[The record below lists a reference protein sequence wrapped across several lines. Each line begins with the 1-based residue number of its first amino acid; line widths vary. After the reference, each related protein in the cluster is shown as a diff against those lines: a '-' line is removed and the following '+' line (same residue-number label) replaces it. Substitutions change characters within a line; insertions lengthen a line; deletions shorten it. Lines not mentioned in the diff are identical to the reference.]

1 MSIAGGRFK
10 GRDAKIGMA
19 PAGAAPGSGTGMMR
33 ITRRQAA
40 IGMVATGLVSG
51 PARGEAPFA
60 EGEWVVSKDSTVDLV
75 VVGAGVFGAWI
86 AWHARRA
93 GMSVR
98 LLDAHGAGHARASSG
113 GESRVIRV
121 SYGGDPLYSAMAVDS
136 LAQWDGLSRRQS
148 QPILHRCGVLWFS
161 PAGDPYMDKSLAWLR
176 ARGIAHDRGDSRW
189 LCEAVPQIAFTD
201 GESGFIERDSGALI
215 ASRSVQAV
223 IADAGLVAARYAAR
237 PPVRLSNGAY
247 GVGPFVARHVVYA
260 CGPWLPKL
268 FPQELNG
275 RIVATRQEVYHFAP
289 PAGADGQAYGPLAL
303 PVWADF
309 NGGDIV
315 YGFPE
320 LEGQGFKMAFD
331 RHGPEVD
338 PDTQDRR
345 VSAEGI
351 AAARAYLARRFP
363 GLTDAPF
370 IHGRV
375 CQYENSS
382 NGDFLIDRLPGHD
395 RVWLVGGG
403 SGHGFKHGPAVGARV
418 VRHLRDSALAIEPR
432 FSLASKGA
440 VQARTVY

>member
-1 MSIAGGRFK
+1 
-10 GRDAKIGMA
+10 
-19 PAGAAPGSGTGMMR
+19 MR

-40 IGMVATGLVSG
+40 IGMVASGLAAG
-51 PARGEAPFA
+51 PARAEQAFA
-60 EGEWVVSKDSTVDLV
+60 EGDWVVSKETTVDLV
-75 VVGAGVFGAWI
+75 VVGSGVFGAWT

-93 GMSVR
+93 GLNVR

-121 SYGGDPLYSAMAVDS
+121 SYGGDPLYSRMAADS
-136 LAQWDGLSRRQS
+136 LAQWDVLSQRQS
-148 QPILHRCGVLWFS
+148 QPILNRCGVLWFS
-161 PAGDPYMDKSLAWLR
+161 PAGDPYMAKSLAWLR
-176 ARGIAHDRGDSRW
+176 AQRIAHSEGDSAW
-189 LCEAVPQIAFTD
+189 LRQSLPQIAFND

-215 ASRSVQAV
+215 ASRAVQAV
-223 IADAGLVAARYAAR
+223 VADARLVAARYEAK
-237 PPVRLSNGAY
+237 PPVRLSNGAF
-247 GVGPFVARHVVYA
+247 GVGPFVARNVVYA

-268 FPQELNG
+268 FPDLLKG

-289 PAGADGQAYGPLAL
+289 PAGADGQRYAPLAL

-320 LEGQGFKMAFD
+320 LEGQGFKLAFD

-351 AAARAYLARRFP
+351 AAARAYLAQRFP
-363 GLTDAPF
+363 GLADAPF

-418 VRHLRDSALAIEPR
+418 ARHVADSALPVEPR
-432 FSLASKGA
+432 FSLASKAA
-440 VQARTVY
+440 VQKRTVY